1 MSPFVLHAL
10 AQVPLP
16 ADAERIL
23 ARAATAGDRD
33 AREELIRAGLR
44 NVALHALRLG
54 YRGERLEE
62 AMAAGAEGLILAVD
76 RFDPERG
83 TRLSTFAWQWIA
95 RAMTPPPEPP
105 VVAPAAEPVSRG
117 DDILSGLPE
126 HLAAVVGLRY
136 GLLCEDGVGLTIDEV
151 AEHLGLTRWQV
162 RDREGR
168 ALSHLR
174 TRLARVNRR
183 APLGEPIP
191 RSSIGRAFD
200 C

>member
-10 AQVPLP
+10 AQVPIP
-16 ADAERIL
+16 ADAERML
-23 ARAATAGDRD
+23 ARAAAGGDRA
-33 AREELIRAGLR
+33 ARDELICAGLR

-54 YRGERLEE
+54 HRGERLDE
-62 AMAAGAEGLILAVD
+62 AVAAGAEALILAVD
-76 RFDPERG
+76 RFDPDRG
-83 TRLSTFAWQWIA
+83 TRLSTYAWSWIA
-95 RAMTPPPEPP
+95 RAMTPDRE
-105 VVAPAAEPVSRG
+105 APAVEHRTRSVS
-117 DDILSGLPE
+117 DSDLLDELPE
-126 HLAAVVGLRY
+126 HLAAVAGLRY

-174 TRLARVNRR
+174 GRLARVGRR

>member
-1 MSPFVLHAL
+1 MVSPFVIHAL
-10 AQVPLP
+10 AQVPIP

-23 ARAATAGDRD
+23 ARAAVAGDRE
-33 AREELIRAGLR
+33 AREELICAGLR

-54 YRGERLEE
+54 HRGERLDE
-62 AMAAGAEGLILAVD
+62 AVAAGAEGLILAVD

-95 RAMTPPPEPP
+95 RAMAPPREAP
-105 VVAPAAEPVSRG
+105 VVELAETPVSG
-117 DDILSGLPE
+117 DDLLVGLPE

-174 TRLARVNRR
+174 SRLARVGRR
-183 APLGEPIP
+183 APLEEPIP